1 MNEYDLAT
9 WLISL
14 RDIMAQRE
22 FIKKQDA
29 LLIVVES
36 VEDFIDLYE
45 GGSSPMEA
53 YMEYRD

>member
-14 RDIMAQRE
+14 RDIIAQRE
-22 FIKKQDA
+22 FIKKADA

-36 VEDFIDLYE
+36 IDFFKDQYE
-45 GGSSPMEA
+45 GGSTPMES
-53 YMEYRD
+53 YMEYNQ

>member
-14 RDIMAQRE
+14 RDIIAQRE
-22 FIKKQDA
+22 FIKKADA

-36 VEDFIDLYE
+36 IDDFIDLFN